1 MLYDKT
7 VYMLGAHLLNME
19 MTMTVHDDESIWEER
34 IAFLGEPNHISI

>member
-19 MTMTVHDDESIWEER
+19 MTMTVHYDES
-34 IAFLGEPNHISI
+34 L